1 MKTRL
6 MIALALAG
14 ASSGAWAA
22 TAGVFE
28 KTLPVPAVADR
39 IADGVVA
46 APLPPGQFE
55 REPVQFAWAL
65 DPAEPVLSAAPEVM
79 ESRSFWRTVEAAE
92 LQRGVEVELSAPG
105 AVIQLSPAAG
115 ARALPAQSLK
125 VRDAA
130 NRVMDTRQFE
140 SAQLQQAGMA
150 VAPGTQL
157 LKLESGDIGRYRL
170 QAADGQGRYVLQVLE
185 PNSPVVLRARTDRA
199 VAFAGSRISLQ
210 VDMDGAQSAAASLA
224 QRLARA
230 PLVGQGLLV
239 APDGRTWDVPLQAGR
254 GGGLSSTV
262 ALPAEG
268 SDAPGLWELQLFTE
282 QAGIARDTRL
292 AFAVARPTARIAGSI
307 RAANLADLRF
317 PLQVG
322 APGRY
327 EVRATLFA
335 TGTDGQLRPV
345 AQGHSAAWFN
355 AAGAGQLRLSFAGVA
370 LPAGYGA
377 PYELREVELHDQSRM
392 APIERR
398 ARALRF

>member
-14 ASSGAWAA
+14 ACSGAWAVNA
-22 TAGVFE
+22 QVLE
-28 KTLPVPAVADR
+28 KTRPVAELADR
-39 IADGVVA
+39 TVAAVVS

-65 DPAEPVLSAAPEVM
+65 DPEQAVVSAAPEVM
-79 ESRSFWRTVEAAE
+79 ESRSFWRTVDAAE
-92 LQRGVEVELSAPG
+92 LARGVELELSAPG
-105 AVIQLSPAAG
+105 AVIQLSPGTG
-115 ARALPAQSLK
+115 ARALPAGSLK
-125 VRDAA
+125 VRDAGNA
-130 NRVMDTRQFE
+130 VVALREFE

-150 VAPGTQL
+150 VAADTQL
-157 LKLESGDIGRYRL
+157 LKLEAGDVGSYRL
-170 QAADGQGRYVLQVLE
+170 QTSDARGSYVLQVLE
-185 PNSPVVLRARTDRA
+185 PNSPVVLRARTDSS
-199 VAFAGSRISLQ
+199 VAFAGSRIGVQ
-210 VDMDGAQSAAASLA
+210 VDMDGTQTASRALA
-224 QRLARA
+224 GKLGRSTVA
-230 PLVGQGLLV
+230 GQGLLV
-239 APDGRTWDVPLQAGR
+239 APDGRSWDVPLLANR
-254 GGGLSSTV
+254 NGGLSANV

-268 SDAPGLWELQLFTE
+268 SNSEGLWELQVFTE
-282 QAGIARDTRL
+282 QGGIARDTRL
-292 AFAVARPTARIAGSI
+292 AFAVARPTARIAGRIAGNDPAKLS
-307 RAANLADLRF
+307 F

-335 TGTDGQLRPV
+335 TAGDGQLRPV

-355 AAGAGQLRLSFAGVA
+355 APGRGQLALSFADVA

-377 PYELREVELHDQSRM
+377 PFELREVELHDQSRM

>member
-14 ASSGAWAA
+14 ASSGVWASSA
-22 TAGVFE
+22 LLIE
-28 KTLPVPAVADR
+28 KPLPAVSAGDR
-39 IADGVVA
+39 TSGGVVS
-46 APLPPGQFE
+46 APLPAGQFE

-65 DPAEPVLSAAPEVM
+65 DPSDAVSAPMVEVM

-130 NRVMDTRQFE
+130 NRVMGTRQFE

-157 LKLESGDIGRYRL
+157 FKLESGDIGRYRL

-268 SDAPGLWELQLFTE
+268 SDAPGLWELQVFAE
-282 QAGIARDTRL
+282 QGGIARDTRL
-292 AFAVARPTARIAGSI
+292 AFAVSRPTARIAGSI

-335 TGTDGQLRPV
+335 TGADGQLRPV

>member
-14 ASSGAWAA
+14 ASSGVWASSA
-22 TAGVFE
+22 LLIE
-28 KTLPVPAVADR
+28 KPLPAVSAGDR
-39 IADGVVA
+39 TSGGVVS

-65 DPAEPVLSAAPEVM
+65 DPSDAVSAPMVEVM

-268 SDAPGLWELQLFTE
+268 SDAPGLWELQVFAE
-282 QAGIARDTRL
+282 QGGIARDTRL
-292 AFAVARPTARIAGSI
+292 AFAVSRPTARIAGSI
-307 RAANLADLRF
+307 RATNLADLRF

>member
-14 ASSGAWAA
+14 ASSGVWASSA
-22 TAGVFE
+22 LLIE
-28 KTLPVPAVADR
+28 KPLPVVSAGDR
-39 IADGVVA
+39 TSGGVVS
-46 APLPPGQFE
+46 APLPAGQFE

-65 DPAEPVLSAAPEVM
+65 DPSDAVSAPMVEVM

-268 SDAPGLWELQLFTE
+268 SDAPGLWELQVFAE
-282 QAGIARDTRL
+282 QGGIARDTRL

-335 TGTDGQLRPV
+335 TGSDGQLRPV

>member
-65 DPAEPVLSAAPEVM
+65 DPSDAVSAPMVEVM

-268 SDAPGLWELQLFTE
+268 SDAPGLWELQLFAE
-282 QAGIARDTRL
+282 QGGIARDTRL
-292 AFAVARPTARIAGSI
+292 AFAVSRPTARIAGSI

>member
-262 ALPAEG
+262 ALPAEWTTSATTTG
-268 SDAPGLWELQLFTE
+268 SSSTTTGSSPGATTSSSSSSPSSQPAPRKAT
-282 QAGIARDTRL
+282 AMHIA
-292 AFAVARPTARIAGSI
+292 I
-307 RAANLADLRF
+307 
-317 PLQVG
+317 
-322 APGRY
+322 
-327 EVRATLFA
+327 ATLTA
-335 TGTDGQLRPV
+335 V
-345 AQGHSAAWFN
+345 
-355 AAGAGQLRLSFAGVA
+355 
-370 LPAGYGA
+370 
-377 PYELREVELHDQSRM
+377 
-392 APIERR
+392 
-398 ARALRF
+398 

>member
-14 ASSGAWAA
+14 ASSGVWASSA
-22 TAGVFE
+22 LLIE
-28 KTLPVPAVADR
+28 KPLPAVSAGDR
-39 IADGVVA
+39 TSGGVVS

-65 DPAEPVLSAAPEVM
+65 DPSDAVSAPMVEVM

-130 NRVMDTRQFE
+130 NRVMGTRQFE

>member
-1 MKTRL
+1 MNTRL

-22 TAGVFE
+22 SSLIE
-28 KTLPVPAVADR
+28 KNPAVAAVADR
-39 IADGVVA
+39 TVASVVA

-55 REPVQFAWAL
+55 RASVQFAWAL
-65 DPAEPVLSAAPEVM
+65 DPGQAVVAAAPEAM

-92 LQRGVEVELSAPG
+92 LARGVELELSAPG

-115 ARALPAQSLK
+115 ARALPAGSLK
-125 VRDAA
+125 VRDAGNA
-130 NRVMDTRQFE
+130 VVATRQFD
-140 SAQLQQAGMA
+140 SAQLQRAGMA
-150 VAPGTQL
+150 VAADTQL
-157 LKLESGDIGRYRL
+157 LKLEAGDVGRYRL
-170 QAADGQGRYVLQVLE
+170 QATDGQGQYVLQVLE

-199 VAFAGSRISLQ
+199 VALAGSRISLQ
-210 VDMDGAQSAAASLA
+210 VDMDGAQTAPASLA
-224 QRLARA
+224 GKLSRSALA
-230 PLVGQGLLV
+230 GQGLLV
-239 APDGRTWDVPLQAGR
+239 APDGRSWEVPLQASR
-254 GGGLSSTV
+254 SGGLGANV
-262 ALPAEG
+262 ALPAQG
-268 SDAPGLWELQLFTE
+268 SNSPGLWELQVFTE
-282 QAGIARDTRL
+282 QGGIARDSRL
-292 AFAVARPTARIAGSI
+292 AFAVARPTARIAGAVS
-307 RAANLADLRF
+307 AGSLADLRF

-335 TGTDGQLRPV
+335 TGGDGVLRPV

-355 AAGAGQLRLSFAGVA
+355 AAGRGQLGLSFAGVA

-377 PYELREVELHDQSRM
+377 PFELREVELHDQTRM

>member
-14 ASSGAWAA
+14 ASSGAWASSA
-22 TAGVFE
+22 LLIE
-28 KTLPVPAVADR
+28 KPLPAVSAGDR
-39 IADGVVA
+39 TSGGVVS

-65 DPAEPVLSAAPEVM
+65 DPSDAVSAPMVEVM

-150 VAPGTQL
+150 VTPGTQL

-268 SDAPGLWELQLFTE
+268 SDAPGLWELQVFAE
-282 QAGIARDTRL
+282 QGGIARDTRL

-335 TGTDGQLRPV
+335 TGSDGQLRPV

>member
-150 VAPGTQL
+150 VTPGTQL

-268 SDAPGLWELQLFTE
+268 SDAPGLWELQVFTE

-292 AFAVARPTARIAGSI
+292 AFALARPPARIAGSI

>member
-14 ASSGAWAA
+14 ASSGAWASSA
-22 TAGVFE
+22 LLIE
-28 KTLPVPAVADR
+28 KPLPAVSAGDR
-39 IADGVVA
+39 TSGGVVS

-65 DPAEPVLSAAPEVM
+65 DPSDAVSAPMVEVM

-150 VAPGTQL
+150 VTPGTQL

-268 SDAPGLWELQLFTE
+268 SDAPGLWELQVFAE
-282 QAGIARDTRL
+282 QGGIARDTRL
-292 AFAVARPTARIAGSI
+292 AFAVSRPTARIAGSI

-335 TGTDGQLRPV
+335 TGADGQLRPV

>member
-14 ASSGAWAA
+14 ASSGVWASSA
-22 TAGVFE
+22 LLIE
-28 KTLPVPAVADR
+28 KPLPAVSAGDR
-39 IADGVVA
+39 TSGGVVS
-46 APLPPGQFE
+46 APLPAGQFE

-65 DPAEPVLSAAPEVM
+65 DPSDAVSAPMVEVM

-335 TGTDGQLRPV
+335 TGSDGQLRPV

>member
-14 ASSGAWAA
+14 ASSGVWASSA
-22 TAGVFE
+22 LLIE
-28 KTLPVPAVADR
+28 KPLPAVSAGDR
-39 IADGVVA
+39 TSGGVVS

-65 DPAEPVLSAAPEVM
+65 DPSDAVSAPMVEVM

-105 AVIQLSPAAG
+105 AVIQLSPAPG

-268 SDAPGLWELQLFTE
+268 SDAPGLWELQVFAE
-282 QAGIARDTRL
+282 QGGIARDTRL
-292 AFAVARPTARIAGSI
+292 AFAVSRPTARIAGSI
-307 RAANLADLRF
+307 RATNLADLRF

>member
-105 AVIQLSPAAG
+105 AVIQLSPAPG
-115 ARALPAQSLK
+115 ARALPVQALQ
-125 VRDAA
+125 VRDAG
-130 NRVMDTRQFE
+130 NRVQARRAFD
-140 SAQLQQAGMA
+140 SAQLQQAGMP
-150 VAPGTQL
+150 VAAGSTL
-157 LKLESGDIGRYRL
+157 LKLEGGAPGRHRV
-170 QAADGQGRYVLQVLE
+170 QAEGAQGRYVMQVLE
-185 PNSPVVLRARTDRA
+185 PESPVVLRARSDRSVALSGGRLA
-199 VAFAGSRISLQ
+199 VQL
-210 VDMDGAQSAAASLA
+210 DMDGAQTAPAALA
-224 QRLARA
+224 TRLLRA
-230 PLVGQGLLV
+230 PVAGQGLLV
-239 APDGRTWDVPLQAGR
+239 APDGRNWEVPLR
-254 GGGLSSTV
+254 SRRDGGLE
-262 ALPAEG
+262 ALVNLPGEG
-268 SDAPGLWELQLFTE
+268 SSAPGLWELQLFTE

-292 AFAVARPTARIAGSI
+292 AFAVSRPTARIAGSI

>member
-335 TGTDGQLRPV
+335 TGSDGQLRPV